1 LTGGCQQLV
10 GWVCCSASWES
21 AQPHEYKYK
30 AFIYFQYAKTSIEL
44 DSCTID
50 VMLSH
55 YILVIPTLLGQESW
69 YSDAPEEAV
78 QECRLM
84 FVLC

>member
-1 LTGGCQQLV
+1 MNTNTKRLYIFKG
-10 GWVCCSASWES
+10 
-21 AQPHEYKYK
+21 
-30 AFIYFQYAKTSIEL
+30 IEL
-44 DSCTID
+44 DSSRID

-84 FVLC
+84 FV